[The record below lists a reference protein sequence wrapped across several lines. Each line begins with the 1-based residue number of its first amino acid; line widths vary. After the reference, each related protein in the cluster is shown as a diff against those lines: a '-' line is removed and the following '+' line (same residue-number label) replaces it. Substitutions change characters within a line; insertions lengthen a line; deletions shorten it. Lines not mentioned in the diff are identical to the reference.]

1 MVSEKRR
8 NMPKLFEEQTKKGLT
23 FLSSAGTIIK
33 YKCNNCDYEFT
44 KNSMNKSILMCP
56 LCGNLT

>member
-1 MVSEKRR
+1 
-8 NMPKLFEEQTKKGLT
+8 MPKLFEEQTKKGLT
-23 FLSSAGTIIK
+23 FLSSSGTIIK
-33 YKCNNCDYEFT
+33 YKCNNCNYEFT